1 MKVLLIKDVYK
12 LGKAGEVKKVAD
24 GYGRNFLIPQKLAIP
39 ATAGTLKQA
48 ERIGRKATEQRA
60 VLNEELGSV
69 AEVINQIK
77 LEFSVKAGETGKLYG
92 SVTNQMITD
101 ELKAKHNIE
110 IDKRQLAMEPIRT
123 LGDYQ
128 IPIHLTIELVP
139 EIKVV
144 VHREGEVIK
153 ETVKPV
159 SEAVEVAYEE
169 EVAMEAEE
177 VIETS
182 ELTEEE
188 AE

>member
-39 ATAGTLKQA
+39 ATAGALKQA
-48 ERIGRKATEQRA
+48 ESIGQKATEQRA
-60 VLNEELGSV
+60 VLNKELGSV

-92 SVTNQMITD
+92 SVTNQMIVD
-101 ELKAKHNIE
+101 ELKAKHHIE
-110 IDKRQLAMEPIRT
+110 IDKRQVAMEPIRT

-139 EIKVV
+139 EINVV
-144 VHREGEVIK
+144 VRREGEVVK

-159 SEAVEVAYEE
+159 SEIVEVTEQV
-169 EVAMEAEE
+169 EVVTEIEE
-177 VIETS
+177 VIEN
-182 ELTEEE
+182 ELTEE